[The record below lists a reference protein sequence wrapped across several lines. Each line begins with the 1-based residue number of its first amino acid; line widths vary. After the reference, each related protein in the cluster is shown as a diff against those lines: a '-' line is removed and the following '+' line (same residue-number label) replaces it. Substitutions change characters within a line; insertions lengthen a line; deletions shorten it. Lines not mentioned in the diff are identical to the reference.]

1 MNNKNALARISSVLI
16 VFSVLLTACGGGT
29 TPTAAPVTQA
39 PQTQAPAPTQAP
51 ATQAP
56 ATQAPAGKIF
66 DGVTI
71 NILTFVGPQVAEPL
85 QRRGPDFTALTGA
98 KVNIVTVPNSEL
110 YQKVLTD
117 AVSGTNAYDGYL
129 FAPSWITD
137 FAPAGLLEDLTPYVN
152 KDKDLQWN
160 DIAPFFQNF
169 NSYDGKIYSI
179 PLDGDMHMV
188 YYRIDSLKDAGL
200 EPPKTWDDYLAVA
213 KALNGKDLNGDG
225 TPDYGSCISKAPAQQ
240 AYWWIWSIAAPY
252 IQSKGTSQGMFF
264 NTKDMTPLVNNEAF
278 KRALEVYKET
288 GKYGPPDETNQGVGD
303 SRGLFIS
310 GRCALTMDWGDIG
323 TLAIDKANS
332 KVIDKVGALIN
343 PGSTE
348 VLDWDTGKLVPCDAT
363 TCPYAIDGVNHAPFA
378 SFGGW
383 AGAVN
388 HAVDQKKKDAAYAFF
403 SYMSQPAQSSVDVT
417 LGKTGYNPFRIS
429 EFTNMQPWLDAG
441 FSQTAADNYLG
452 GIKASLNSPN
462 MAMDLRIPKNHEYM
476 QVELDRILADY
487 IAGNLTTDEAA
498 QQLYDSWETITNG
511 ADGGRDAQL
520 KSYKATIG
528 FK

>member
-1 MNNKNALARISSVLI
+1 MNSKNMLLKLLSLMII
-16 VFSVLLTACGGGT
+16 GGVLLAACG
-29 TPTAAPVTQA
+29 
-39 PQTQAPAPTQAP
+39 AP
-51 ATQAP
+51 ATQPPAATEAP
-56 ATQAPAGKIF
+56 ATTEAPTAAATAPSAATEAPAGKMY

-98 KVNIVTVPNSEL
+98 TVNIITVPNSEL

-117 AVSGTNAYDGYL
+117 ATSGTNAYDGYL
-129 FAPSWITD
+129 FAPAWIVD
-137 FAPAGLLEDLTPYVN
+137 FAPAGLIEDLTPYVK
-152 KDKDLQWN
+152 KDKDLQW
-160 DIAPFFQNF
+160 DDVAPFFRDF

-188 YYRIDSLKDAGL
+188 YYRIDSLQEAGL

-225 TPDYGSCISKAPAQQ
+225 TPDYGSCISKAPGQQ
-240 AYWWIWSIAAPY
+240 SYWWIWSIAAPY
-252 IQSKGTSQGMFF
+252 IQSKGSSQGAFF
-264 NTKDMTPLVNNEAF
+264 NTKDMTPLVNNDAF

-288 GKYGPPDETNQGVGD
+288 GLYGPPDETNQGVGD

-323 TLAIDKANS
+323 TLAIDKQNS
-332 KVIDKVGALIN
+332 KVIDKVGAEIN
-343 PGSTE
+343 PGSKE
-348 VLDWDTGKLVPCDAT
+348 VLDWDTGKLVPCDGT

-388 HAVDQKKKDAAYAFF
+388 AAVDQKKKDAAYAFF
-403 SYMSQPAQSSVDVT
+403 SYMAQPAQSNADVT
-417 LGKTGYNPFRIS
+417 VGKTGYNPFRIS
-429 EFTNMQPWLDAG
+429 QFTNKQAWIDAG

-452 GIKASLNSPN
+452 GIEASLDSPN
-462 MAMDLRIPKNHEYM
+462 MVADLRIPKNHEYI
-476 QVELDRILADY
+476 QVELDRILAEY
-487 IAGNLTTDEAA
+487 IAGDLTTDEAA
-498 QQLYDSWETITNG
+498 QQLYDSWETITND
-511 ADGGRDAQL
+511 ASRDEQL
-520 KSYKATIG
+520 KFYKGTLG
-528 FK
+528 QK

>member
-1 MNNKNALARISSVLI
+1 MNSKNMLLKLLSLMIVFGVLI
-16 VFSVLLTACGGGT
+16 TAC
-29 TPTAAPVTQA
+29 
-39 PQTQAPAPTQAP
+39 APAATATTAP
-51 ATQAP
+51 AMTEAP
-56 ATQAPAGKIF
+56 AATTAPAAGKIF

-98 KVNIVTVPNSEL
+98 TVNVITVPNSDL

-117 AVSGTNAYDGYL
+117 STSGTNAYDGYL
-129 FAPSWITD
+129 FAPSWIVD
-137 FAPAGLLEDLTPYVN
+137 FAPAGLIEDLTPYVA
-152 KDKDLQWN
+152 KDKDLQW
-160 DIAPFFQNF
+160 DDVVKSLQDF

-179 PLDGDMHMV
+179 PLDGDIHTV

-240 AYWWIWSIAAPY
+240 SYWWIWSIAAPY
-252 IQSKGTSQGMFF
+252 IQSKGTSQGTFF
-264 NTKDMTPLVNNEAF
+264 NTKDMTPLVNNDAF

-288 GKYGPPDETNQGVGD
+288 GLYGPPDETNQGVGD

-323 TLAIDKANS
+323 TLAIDKDNS
-332 KVIDKVGALIN
+332 KVIDKVGTLIT

-363 TCPYAIDGVNHAPFA
+363 TCPYAVDGVNHAPFA

-388 HAVDQKKKDAAYAFF
+388 AAVDQKKKDAAYAFF
-403 SYMSQPAQSSVDVT
+403 SYMSQPAQSGVDVT
-417 LGKTGYNPFRIS
+417 LGKTGYNPYRKSQFSNTQAWI
-429 EFTNMQPWLDAG
+429 DAG
-441 FSQTAADNYLG
+441 FSQAAAENYLG
-452 GIKASLNSPN
+452 AIAASQGSPN
-462 MAMDLRIPKNHEYM
+462 VVWDLRIPKNHEYI
-476 QVELDRILADY
+476 QVELDRILSQY
-487 IAGNLTTDEAA
+487 IAGDLTIDETA
-498 QQLYDSWETITNG
+498 QQLYDSWETITND
-511 ADGGRDAQL
+511 AGRDAQL
-520 KSYKATIG
+520 TFYKGTIG
-528 FK
+528 AK

>member
-1 MNNKNALARISSVLI
+1 MNSKNMLLKLLSLMIVLTVLI
-16 VFSVLLTACGGGT
+16 TACGT
-29 TPTAAPVTQA
+29 
-39 PQTQAPAPTQAP
+39 P

-56 ATQAPAGKIF
+56 AATEAPAATTAPATEAATGKPF

-85 QRRGPDFTALTGA
+85 QRRGPDFTDLTGA
-98 KVNIVTVPNSEL
+98 TVNVITVPNSDL

-117 AVSGTNAYDGYL
+117 STSGTNAYDGYL
-129 FAPSWITD
+129 FAPSWIVD
-137 FAPAGLLEDLTPYVN
+137 FAPAGLIEDLTPYVA
-152 KDKDLQWN
+152 KDKALQW
-160 DIAPFFQNF
+160 DDVVKSLQDF

-179 PLDGDMHMV
+179 PLDGDIHTV

-240 AYWWIWSIAAPY
+240 SYWWIWSIAAPY
-252 IQSKGTSQGMFF
+252 IQSKGTSQGTFF
-264 NTKDMTPLVNNEAF
+264 NTKDMTPLVNNDAF

-288 GKYGPPDETNQGVGD
+288 GLYGPPDETNQGVGD

-323 TLAIDKANS
+323 TLAIDKDNS
-332 KVIDKVGALIN
+332 KVIDKVGTLIT

-363 TCPYAIDGVNHAPFA
+363 TCPYAVDGVNHAPFA

-388 HAVDQKKKDAAYAFF
+388 AAVDQKKKDAAYAFF
-403 SYMSQPAQSSVDVT
+403 SYMSQPAQSGVDVT
-417 LGKTGYNPFRIS
+417 LGKTGYNPYRKSQFSNTQAWI
-429 EFTNMQPWLDAG
+429 DAG
-441 FSQTAADNYLG
+441 FSKDAAENYLG
-452 GIKASLNSPN
+452 AIAASQGSPN
-462 MAMDLRIPKNHEYM
+462 VVWDLRIPKNHEYI
-476 QVELDRILADY
+476 QVELDRILSQF
-487 IAGNLTTDEAA
+487 IAGDLTTDETA
-498 QQLYDSWETITNG
+498 QQLYDSWETITND
-511 ADGGRDAQL
+511 AGRDAQL
-520 KSYKATIG
+520 TFYKGTIG
-528 FK
+528 AK